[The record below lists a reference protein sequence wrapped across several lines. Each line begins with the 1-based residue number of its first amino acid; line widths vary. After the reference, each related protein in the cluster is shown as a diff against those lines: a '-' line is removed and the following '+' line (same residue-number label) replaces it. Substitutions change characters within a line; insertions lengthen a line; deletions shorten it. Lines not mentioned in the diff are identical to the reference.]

1 MNRIAIAND
10 ISRRFCEGKIS
21 LEEAYKELQQIETK
35 QYRRALYNIATV
47 CICGGFAPLFNGG
60 WLEVAGASAA
70 GAVLALIVTIGKKLK
85 IQGFIQDVLS
95 SFGLALMA
103 IFLKRQFPAMNMD
116 TVIISGIMPLVPGV
130 AITTAI
136 RDTLQGDY
144 LSGCARILEAF
155 LCAVSVAL
163 GVALAMAAT
172 GIMGTGGVVL

>member
-1 MNRIAIAND
+1 
-10 ISRRFCEGKIS
+10 
-21 LEEAYKELQQIETK
+21 
-35 QYRRALYNIATV
+35 
-47 CICGGFAPLFNGG
+47 
-60 WLEVAGASAA
+60 
-70 GAVLALIVTIGKKLK
+70 
-85 IQGFIQDVLS
+85 
-95 SFGLALMA
+95 MA

-144 LSGCARILEAF
+144 LSGCAGILEAF